1 MSDPHGA
8 LVPRFRPQCRT
19 ALFGYA
25 LVASLLSSVTVFAQ
39 LQAPDGTAMPVLVQS
54 KEFAA
59 NPSMV
64 AEKGQVVVFDAT
76 SAGVEV
82 PIRLGAGA
90 HSFCVTGAGGSF
102 TSIRVTTEQGRTV
115 PLTLDGHGCVR
126 ANLRAGVSR
135 VALVSS
141 GGATPAAW
149 MTASLIT
156 DDAIPP
162 VPPTP
167 LTFNGSSNTP
177 VGGYWAIQDLN
188 YNGRGTF
195 GNRILSSAPQPGNAA
210 TPSVQYVDPSTSFDG
225 MSLWQLPDGTG
236 NNIPALLN
244 SGGVGLW
251 SLYFA
256 QMYVV
261 TSCGYYCGSAYTP
274 PPGIQIQDQ
283 GNYQF
288 QFNIHPGVGFY
299 TGQAAV
305 SNNGPLELQG
315 TFASNHGDEFQVL
328 FRFYP
333 DGTAV
338 NGLQEGEVG
347 LFQGCGGTGKAAIFI
362 PLLGA
367 GKPSPPYNL
376 TALSS
381 PATTLDGTA
390 KAVRIGNG
398 SSIYWGQSATTPV
411 AAVVQNTDCLNVSPR
426 GNLYVE
432 PVSTTIVT
440 AHNLLGQSCLSCS
453 FVGQSLNLTAGSP
466 SANFQKWK
474 FDGADFS
481 HSSLSNLDFSNADMK
496 DTKFVGATLSNVKF
510 TGAIVDSNGLDFSG
524 ATLTNVDF
532 SGMNITNFKFTGA
545 TLNNINLSSAVVS
558 GNGIDFTNATLN
570 QVNVMGR
577 EPFATVFVNA
587 TLCGVSVTG
596 TPNNLVDLTSGNF
609 AGVHVVLSNT
619 CAANLSYTNL
629 APSATIGSQWAGLNL
644 TGAVI
649 TGLQGKVLSTK
660 NNPLDLTG
668 AVLTGVSMQGAVL
681 DYAKGLAKQ
690 NLTAINLNNASL
702 RFANL
707 QGAVMYGASLQDANL
722 EGCNMNGVALIAN
735 PNANVGTANLQGAF
749 LRDVNLSE
757 AQLNGAVFSNANF
770 YGETAVGT
778 GECTPDPNTG
788 FTDGCATAS
797 HAVMNGTIFN
807 GAYLFGVDFTQTT
820 VQGVNFG
827 NSFLVG
833 ANFAGATISS
843 AGGSD
848 SGFGGA
854 FLQGTNMA
862 GVVLEN
868 KISLLNAY
876 VDFSPTLSGNGN
888 TINLVLNAQHTTFA
902 GYWNQP
908 GEVVCAQMSYAGATV
923 LPTTSS
929 QITCPDGNQYT
940 NGCGAATPTKPLN
953 LAWESRA
960 DITTVASY
968 LNPATYTAASG
979 QMICNADVKWVPL
992 SLGSP
997 HPRPPKGPKKPKPPM
1012 PPKMPIRPTPP
1023 SGP

>member
-1 MSDPHGA
+1 
-8 LVPRFRPQCRT
+8 
-19 ALFGYA
+19 
-25 LVASLLSSVTVFAQ
+25 
-39 LQAPDGTAMPVLVQS
+39 
-54 KEFAA
+54 
-59 NPSMV
+59 
-64 AEKGQVVVFDAT
+64 
-76 SAGVEV
+76 
-82 PIRLGAGA
+82 
-90 HSFCVTGAGGSF
+90 
-102 TSIRVTTEQGRTV
+102 
-115 PLTLDGHGCVR
+115 
-126 ANLRAGVSR
+126 
-135 VALVSS
+135 
-141 GGATPAAW
+141 
-149 MTASLIT
+149 
-156 DDAIPP
+156 
-162 VPPTP
+162 
-167 LTFNGSSNTP
+167 
-177 VGGYWAIQDLN
+177 
-188 YNGRGTF
+188 
-195 GNRILSSAPQPGNAA
+195 
-210 TPSVQYVDPSTSFDG
+210 
-225 MSLWQLPDGTG
+225 
-236 NNIPALLN
+236 
-244 SGGVGLW
+244 
-251 SLYFA
+251 
-256 QMYVV
+256 
-261 TSCGYYCGSAYTP
+261 
-274 PPGIQIQDQ
+274 
-283 GNYQF
+283 
-288 QFNIHPGVGFY
+288 
-299 TGQAAV
+299 
-305 SNNGPLELQG
+305 
-315 TFASNHGDEFQVL
+315 
-328 FRFYP
+328 
-333 DGTAV
+333 
-338 NGLQEGEVG
+338 
-347 LFQGCGGTGKAAIFI
+347 
-362 PLLGA
+362 
-367 GKPSPPYNL
+367 
-376 TALSS
+376 
-381 PATTLDGTA
+381 
-390 KAVRIGNG
+390 
-398 SSIYWGQSATTPV
+398 
-411 AAVVQNTDCLNVSPR
+411 
-426 GNLYVE
+426 
-432 PVSTTIVT
+432 
-440 AHNLLGQSCLSCS
+440 
-453 FVGQSLNLTAGSP
+453 
-466 SANFQKWK
+466 
-474 FDGADFS
+474 
-481 HSSLSNLDFSNADMK
+481 MK

-510 TGAIVDSNGLDFSG
+510 RERRCDSNGLDFSG

-570 QVNVMGR
+570 QVNVTGR

-827 NSFLVG
+827 NAFLVG

>member
-1 MSDPHGA
+1 M
-8 LVPRFRPQCRT
+8 
-19 ALFGYA
+19 
-25 LVASLLSSVTVFAQ
+25 
-39 LQAPDGTAMPVLVQS
+39 
-54 KEFAA
+54 
-59 NPSMV
+59 
-64 AEKGQVVVFDAT
+64 
-76 SAGVEV
+76 
-82 PIRLGAGA
+82 
-90 HSFCVTGAGGSF
+90 
-102 TSIRVTTEQGRTV
+102 
-115 PLTLDGHGCVR
+115 
-126 ANLRAGVSR
+126 
-135 VALVSS
+135 
-141 GGATPAAW
+141 
-149 MTASLIT
+149 
-156 DDAIPP
+156 
-162 VPPTP
+162 
-167 LTFNGSSNTP
+167 
-177 VGGYWAIQDLN
+177 GGYWAIQDLN

-757 AQLNGAVFSNANF
+757 AQLNGAGVFERELLRRDCRRNGRVHSRSE
-770 YGETAVGT
+770 YGIHRRMRDGVARGNERNNLQRSVSVWCGLHTDDGAGRELRQFVPSGGELCWRDHLQCRWIGLGIRWSVSARHKHGGRGAREQDLAAERVRGLFADAVRERQHDQPGVECAAHDICRLLEPAGRGGVRADELRGSDGAADDELADHVPGWQSVHKRMRRGDTDQTAEPGL
-778 GECTPDPNTG
+778 GEQG
-788 FTDGCATAS
+788 RYHDGCF
-797 HAVMNGTIFN
+797 I
-807 GAYLFGVDFTQTT
+807 
-820 VQGVNFG
+820 
-827 NSFLVG
+827 
-833 ANFAGATISS
+833 
-843 AGGSD
+843 
-848 SGFGGA
+848 
-854 FLQGTNMA
+854 
-862 GVVLEN
+862 
-868 KISLLNAY
+868 
-876 VDFSPTLSGNGN
+876 
-888 TINLVLNAQHTTFA
+888 
-902 GYWNQP
+902 
-908 GEVVCAQMSYAGATV
+908 
-923 LPTTSS
+923 S
-929 QITCPDGNQYT
+929 QI
-940 NGCGAATPTKPLN
+940 
-953 LAWESRA
+953 
-960 DITTVASY
+960 
-968 LNPATYTAASG
+968 
-979 QMICNADVKWVPL
+979 
-992 SLGSP
+992 
-997 HPRPPKGPKKPKPPM
+997 PP
-1012 PPKMPIRPTPP
+1012 PIRRHRAR
-1023 SGP
+1023 